1 MARSRVSPEHFIAT
15 YMSVFRAGGTYKDLA
30 GELGFTLNTTYQRV
44 GYYNRILRESGVELP
59 RLSRPRRTVVNSA
72 ALAAIVR
79 GSKAERLATA
89 ARREYRK
96 KGG

>member
-30 GELGFTLNTTYQRV
+30 GELGLTLNTTYQRV
-44 GYYNRILRESGVELP
+44 WYYKRILGESGVELP
-59 RLSRPRRTVVNSA
+59 RLTRPRRAVVNRS

-79 GSKAERLATA
+79 GSKAERLAAA
-89 ARREYRK
+89 ARRKYRK
-96 KGG
+96 EGG